1 MEVQYMES
9 APPTSAQA
17 VLGIII
23 KLHDAGCSPEE
34 ITTRLLSGGAD
45 TTAFRVQGL
54 VEIVIACAAK
64 WKLEFERVLDGET
77 PRNQGG

>member
-1 MEVQYMES
+1 MES

-17 VLGIII
+17 VLGIIM
-23 KLHDAGCSPEE
+23 KLHDLGCSPEE
-34 ITTRLLSGGAD
+34 IATRLLSGGMD

-54 VEIVIACAAK
+54 VEIAIACATK
-64 WKLEFERVLDGET
+64 WKFEFEKAPGGET